1 MFSLSDDPRAAAI
14 HATAA
19 RFCHLFVTG
28 ASPADTLSRC
38 FTSSPKITEHGPQWA
53 SKRLPFLNR
62 TFAGRRGAET
72 TQDDQSC
79 DQYFDVLGATLSFHP
94 PSDAIPSEHE
104 FIVSTGKGRKE
115 AVVVRAKSRISS
127 VKTGIEWEE
136 TFVFMFGEFDG
147 EGRVGHLEIWSDG
160 LSAWAAVGGEKNEQ
174 L

>member
-1 MFSLSDDPRAAAI
+1 MSSPSDNPRATTI
-14 HATAA
+14 CATAA

-28 ASPADTLSRC
+28 ASPADILSQC
-38 FTSSPKITEHGPQWA
+38 FTSNPKITEHGPQWA
-53 SKRLPFLNR
+53 SMRLPFLSR
-62 TFAGRRGAET
+62 TFTGRRAEA

-79 DQYFDVLGATLSFHP
+79 DQYFDVLGVTLSFHP
-94 PSDAIPSEHE
+94 QSDAIPPENE
-104 FIVSTGKGRKE
+104 FIVSTGEGRKE

-147 EGRVGHLEIWSDG
+147 EGRIGHLEIWSDG
-160 LSAWAAVGGEKNEQ
+160 LSAWAAVGGERNAQ